1 MLLWLETLVVWLPW
15 LVNHPLIY
23 RNPLEQLNH
32 GRSALRLINTIP
44 NGSSVAATTGLIP
57 HLANRE
63 VLIRFPYNIHYQDQS
78 GQQFPVDWVVA
89 DLHNQR
95 MFQTFIKQRKGLER
109 NLRQLNDLIGQ
120 DYGVFAFDDDVVLLQ
135 RQTTGDASQQK
146 DFERFAEALNL

>member
-1 MLLWLETLVVWLPW
+1 M
-15 LVNHPLIY
+15 
-23 RNPLEQLNH
+23 
-32 GRSALRLINTIP
+32 
-44 NGSSVAATTGLIP
+44 IP

-135 RQTTGDASQQK
+135 RQTSGDASQQK